1 MVIQMVELETVEDL
15 AENIADMAGV
25 YGTLDYIGDH
35 EDSCM
40 CRVCFV
46 IRMTERIRQAVANE
60 KLLYGVPAHE
70 DDAEESA
77 LIVGTMFYNY

>member
-1 MVIQMVELETVEDL
+1 MVELETVEELVED
-15 AENIADMAGV
+15 IADMAGV

-35 EDSCM
+35 EDSCK

-60 KLLYGVPAHE
+60 KLLYGVPTHD
-70 DDAEESA
+70 DDAEEPVLSIGA
-77 LIVGTMFYNY
+77 MFYNY